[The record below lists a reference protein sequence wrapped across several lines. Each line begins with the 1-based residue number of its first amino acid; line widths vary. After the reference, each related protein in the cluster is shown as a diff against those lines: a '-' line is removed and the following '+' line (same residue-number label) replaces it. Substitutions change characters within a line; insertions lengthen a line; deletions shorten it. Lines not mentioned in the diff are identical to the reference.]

1 MIEPLTTEVFMFR
14 KVIATSTASL
24 LIALAFGAAP
34 ASAATVK
41 NGTPCSKAG
50 ATTRAGGE
58 TFRCVKY
65 ALQKNA
71 KLTWRSNDC
80 TKTIAAYQKTN
91 ASVIGARAET
101 AKTVAEIDAAIKSL
115 EESITVLTPA
125 VAAEVKVEQDRIA
138 AIKVKLDAMKA
149 DTANLTKNAKNIKDY
164 ETAISWREITVRRL
178 NTQITAF
185 TSQIKKLNNEKNAA
199 NNNLSLIA
207 SGASTALSTART
219 ICG

>member
-1 MIEPLTTEVFMFR
+1 MIRTLTTEVFMFR
-14 KVIATSTASL
+14 KVIAAATASL

-50 ATTRAGGE
+50 ATTKSGGE
-58 TFRCVKY
+58 TFRCTKY

-71 KLTWRSNDC
+71 KLTWRSADC
-80 TKTIAAYQKTN
+80 IKTVTAYQKTN
-91 ASVIGARAET
+91 TSVIGARAET
-101 AKTVAEIDAAIKSL
+101 AKTIATLDLAIASL
-115 EESITVLTPA
+115 QESITALTPA
-125 VAAEVKVEQDRIA
+125 VAAEVKIEQDRIA

-199 NNNLSLIA
+199 NNNLSLIE

>member
-1 MIEPLTTEVFMFR
+1 MFR
-14 KVIATSTASL
+14 KVIATATASL

-34 ASAATVK
+34 ASAAVK

-50 ATTRAGGE
+50 ATTRSGGE
-58 TFRCVKY
+58 TFRCAKY

-71 KLTWRSNDC
+71 KLTWRSADC
-80 TKTIAAYQKTN
+80 IKTVNAYQKTN
-91 ASVIGARAET
+91 TSVVGARAET
-101 AKTVAEIDAAIKSL
+101 AKTIAALDLAIASL
-115 EESITVLTPA
+115 QESITVLTPA
-125 VAAEVKVEQDRIA
+125 VAADVKVEQDRIA

-185 TSQIKKLNNEKNAA
+185 TSQIKKLQNEKNAA

-207 SGASTALSTART
+207 SGASTALTTART

>member
-1 MIEPLTTEVFMFR
+1 MFR
-14 KVIATSTASL
+14 KVIAAATASL

-58 TFRCVKY
+58 TFRCAKY

-71 KLTWRSNDC
+71 KLTWRSADC
-80 TKTIAAYQKTN
+80 LKTVTAYQKTN
-91 ASVIGARAET
+91 TSVIGARAET
-101 AKTVAEIDAAIKSL
+101 TKTIAALDLAIASL
-115 EESITVLTPA
+115 QESITVLTPA

-138 AIKVKLDAMKA
+138 SIKVKLDAMKA

-199 NNNLSLIA
+199 NNNLSLIE

>member
-1 MIEPLTTEVFMFR
+1 MFR
-14 KVIATSTASL
+14 KVLAATTAAL
-24 LIALAFGAAP
+24 LVSVTLSVAP
-34 ASAATVK
+34 ASAAVK

-50 ATTRAGGE
+50 ATTKSGGS
-58 TFRCVKY
+58 TFKCTKY
-65 ALQKNA
+65 ALIKNS
-71 KLTWRSNDC
+71 KLTWRTTDC
-80 TKTIAAYQKTN
+80 ISTVNSYLKTSSSVAAAK
-91 ASVIGARAET
+91 AET
-101 AKTVAEIDAAIKSL
+101 AKTVAALDLAIASL
-115 EESITVLTPA
+115 QESVTALTPV
-125 VAAEVKVEQDRIA
+125 VAADVKIETDRIA

>member
-1 MIEPLTTEVFMFR
+1 MFR
-14 KVIATSTASL
+14 KVIATATASL

-34 ASAATVK
+34 ASAAVK

-71 KLTWRSNDC
+71 KLTWRSADC
-80 TKTIAAYQKTN
+80 TKTVNAYQKTN
-91 ASVIGARAET
+91 TSVIGARAET
-101 AKTVAEIDAAIKSL
+101 AKTIAALDLAIASL
-115 EESITVLTPA
+115 QESITVLTPA
-125 VAAEVKVEQDRIA
+125 VAADVKVEQDRIA

-185 TSQIKKLNNEKNAA
+185 TSQIKKLQNEKNAA

-207 SGASTALSTART
+207 SGASTALTTART

>member
-1 MIEPLTTEVFMFR
+1 MFR
-14 KVIATSTASL
+14 KVIATATASV
-24 LIALAFGAAP
+24 LIALAFSAAP

-50 ATTRAGGE
+50 ATTRSGGE

-71 KLTWRSNDC
+71 KLTWRSSDC
-80 TKTIAAYQKTN
+80 IKSVNAYQKTN
-91 ASVIGARAET
+91 TSVISARTET
-101 AKTVAEIDAAIKSL
+101 AKTVGALDQAIANL
-115 EESITVLTPA
+115 EESITALTPA
-125 VAAEVKVEQDRIA
+125 VAADVKVEQDRIA
-138 AIKVKLDAMKA
+138 SIKVKLDAMKA

-178 NTQITAF
+178 NTQLSAF
-185 TSQIKKLNNEKNAA
+185 SSKISKLKNEKSAA

-207 SGASTALSTART
+207 SSASTALSTART
-219 ICG
+219 ICR

>member
-1 MIEPLTTEVFMFR
+1 MFR
-14 KVIATSTASL
+14 KVIATATASV
-24 LIALAFGAAP
+24 LIALAFSVAP
-34 ASAATVK
+34 ASAAPIK

-50 ATTRAGGE
+50 ATTKSGGE
-58 TFRCVKY
+58 TYRCATY

-71 KLTWRSNDC
+71 KLTWRTSDC
-80 TKTIAAYQKTN
+80 LKTVTAYQKTN
-91 ASVIGARAET
+91 TSVIAARTET
-101 AKTVAEIDAAIKSL
+101 AKTITALDEAIANL
-115 EESITVLTPA
+115 NESITALTPV
-125 VAAEVKVEQDRIA
+125 VAADVKIEQDRIA

-185 TSQIKKLNNEKNAA
+185 TSKIKKLDNEKSAA
-199 NNNLSLIA
+199 NNNLRLI
-207 SGASTALSTART
+207 SSSASTALTTAKT